1 MFRYFEN
8 SAMLS
13 QGVLLALNAGGEI
26 NEIDRAC
33 RKVVTKD
40 GLPDTSSWFHAWTEL
55 GDLLV
60 SQAEADLAKRRKL
73 SAAHKIRRACVYYGL
88 CERYVPHTDERK
100 TQTFA
105 KMQACF
111 RRYID
116 LSGEPVQFVEVP
128 YEGGKS
134 LPALFIPAATA
145 GRAPTVVFIDGFDLY
160 KELVYLRQNGDA
172 ARLRNMAMLIVDT
185 PGVGEA
191 LRLRGIAT
199 RYDTEVPLGF
209 CLAYLASRSDV
220 DIERIGLIGLSL
232 GGYYAPRAAAFEKR
246 VKACVAF
253 GAQWDI
259 GRRWRAEHYGA
270 GSSKSNLSAPD
281 TQLLWVTGQTTREA
295 ALAVLD
301 KFSLEGIAQKIDAPL
316 LVVHSAKDHLVPLED
331 AERLAKAAPKGE
343 LVVTT
348 AEFGGEGHCCMDGMQ
363 TGVDLIYDWLA
374 DKLGATPAS

>member
-1 MFRYFEN
+1 MQEFKKLACVGSVIFTSDKGLGSQGGSRRMFRYFEN

-33 RKVVTKD
+33 RKAATKD

-60 SQAEADLAKRRKL
+60 NQTEADLAKRRKI

-88 CERYVPHTDERK
+88 CERYVPHADERK
-100 TQTFA
+100 AQTFA
-105 KMQACF
+105 RMQACF
-111 RRYID
+111 RRYIE

-134 LPALFIPAATA
+134 LPALFIPAAAA

-191 LRLRGIAT
+191 LRLRGMAT

-220 DIERIGLIGLSL
+220 DIERVGLIGLSL
-232 GGYYAPRAAAFEKR
+232 GGYYAPRAN
-246 VKACVAF
+246 
-253 GAQWDI
+253 
-259 GRRWRAEHYGA
+259 
-270 GSSKSNLSAPD
+270 GSRPV
-281 TQLLWVTGQTTREA
+281 W
-295 ALAVLD
+295 
-301 KFSLEGIAQKIDAPL
+301 
-316 LVVHSAKDHLVPLED
+316 PLERNGTS
-331 AERLAKAAPKGE
+331 AGVGAPN
-343 LVVTT
+343 TT
-348 AEFGGEGHCCMDGMQ
+348 APAVPNPICRHPIPNCSGSRASKPARPHSQSSTNSALKALRRKSKRRSSWCIPPRI
-363 TGVDLIYDWLA
+363 TLSRWKTPNDWPRQLPRA
-374 DKLGATPAS
+374 NSS